1 MAFRLGCPNCGNQIE
16 VSATAED
23 LMITCDGCQRS
34 YRVPPLPP
42 QLTHQDAEPSG
53 TETGRHRSSRARQTR
68 FNLIVSGV
76 ATVTVILSVAG
87 MLWLRGENRV
97 HGDTASTDT
106 STNPAKTETADAE
119 TTWNVDNL
127 LADFPPIKPGDL
139 DPFAGDYIVVGELTT
154 AQRHVFGAPA
164 KGSHAPRQVN
174 VSCHRLSTETVHLSF
189 SDAGAH
195 LKWTE
200 QLAPTS
206 VRLGHGFHLVNSF
219 RPALT
224 ILGAYSV
231 EDFKDFNVY
240 CSVDSHRFIEG
251 EVVVTQACL
260 TKEEFEKKIPLRDR
274 NHLCRVVSTYS
285 IDGDTIRITK
295 RASGSDRDLT
305 RRFVSLL
312 QARTINSRRLIAQ
325 ELADLEQAWL
335 EGQTLTLKRVV
346 STQHDQ
352 QS

>member
-23 LMITCDGCQRS
+23 RMITCDGCHRS
-34 YRVPPLPP
+34 YRVPPLP
-42 QLTHQDAEPSG
+42 QQSAHHDSRPSA
-53 TETGRHRSSRARQTR
+53 TETGRYRSSRSRQTR

-76 ATVTVILSVAG
+76 ATVTVVLSVAG
-87 MLWLRGENRV
+87 MLWLRGENFV
-97 HGDTASTDT
+97 HGDTGPNDAGTT
-106 STNPAKTETADAE
+106 AVETETAEAE

-127 LADFPPIKPGDL
+127 LADFPPIRPGDL
-139 DPFAGDYIVVGELTT
+139 DQFAGDYVVVGDLTA

-164 KGSHAPRQVN
+164 KGSPAPQQVS
-174 VSCHRLSTETVHLSF
+174 VTCHRLSTETVNLSF
-189 SDAGAH
+189 SDTEANLNWA
-195 LKWTE
+195 E

-231 EDFKDFNVY
+231 EDFRDFNVY

-251 EVVVTQACL
+251 DIVVTQACL

-285 IDGDTIRITK
+285 IDEDTIRITK

-305 RRFVSLL
+305 RRFAAML

-346 STQHDQ
+346 SPQPEK